1 MQRIYY
7 DIYQKREDIGGYW
20 PISCFILF
28 GFLFFYFFGERL
40 SRKQLI
46 MRSKNKNKNKT
57 NKTDKEDKT
66 RPQLSSNLNQILR

>member
-7 DIYQKREDIGGYW
+7 VIYQKREDIGGYW

-28 GFLFFYFFGERL
+28 GFFFFSFFGERL